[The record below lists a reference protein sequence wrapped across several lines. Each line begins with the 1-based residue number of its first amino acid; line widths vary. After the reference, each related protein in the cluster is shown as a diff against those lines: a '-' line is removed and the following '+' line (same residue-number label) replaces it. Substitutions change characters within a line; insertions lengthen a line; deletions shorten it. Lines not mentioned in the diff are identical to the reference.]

1 MKKINMLLV
10 LILSISLFG
19 IGCTKGGSAGAD
31 SPEDLFT
38 KIKGFEQGNMG
49 AITDLVAPDE
59 LPLIAF
65 SLDSASAMM
74 SLFSKDKSVA
84 GEIKSLREKYKLPDL
99 SKAKINL
106 SDPKSVE
113 EFANKNYS
121 DIDMKGFIIDIEKV
135 IDASSNKSKDT
146 SKALYTE
153 LKDIKTEGDK
163 ATGTVILADK
173 STRKITFRNIEGNW
187 FLSIKDQMM
196 K

>member
-19 IGCTKGGSAGAD
+19 IGCTKDGSAGAD

>member
-1 MKKINMLLV
+1 MLLV

-19 IGCTKGGSAGAD
+19 IGCTKDGSAGAD